1 MFEKLTSHA
10 MKALILATEEA
21 RRLRHDYIGP
31 EHILLGVLGADG
43 TASQFLKSAGMT
55 LDKART
61 EVQAALIRTPTIKEQ
76 SVFMQIFGSSRDTPF
91 IDQSKTL
98 LTVSLREAAKQKS
111 ADININD
118 EHLLLALLQTEGAA
132 KNVLAQHGLL
142 IEKVRE
148 ALK

>member
-1 MFEKLTSHA
+1 MFEKLTSDA

-21 RRLRHDYIGP
+21 RRQRHDYIGP

-61 EVQAALIRTPTIKEQ
+61 EVQAALFRTPTIKEQ
-76 SVFMQIFGSSRDTPF
+76 SIFAQIFGSSRDTPF

-98 LTVSLREAAKQKS
+98 LTLSLGEAQKQKS
-111 ADININD
+111 ANIND